1 MPEVD
6 KVKLAD
12 FVIQNNTDLETLKGI
27 YSSSYRR
34 VKTNGFVNYNFKK
47 RKP

>member
-12 FVIQNNTDLETLKGI
+12 FVIQNNTDLESLKEFTQQVI
-27 YSSSYRR
+27 DELQRMDL
-34 VKTNGFVNYNFKK
+34 
-47 RKP
+47 